1 MSLADVSLRV
11 ADAEV
16 VSLTGVDGVRVLERD
31 LAEGETAWVLA
42 GVYHDE
48 GRAPV
53 LLAFLVDM
61 AAGQRAVDAL
71 VQALVSGAAVVDVRN
86 CTRLPTLRE
95 VQALEALS
103 NPAPVPDLEAEPAP
117 SDDPGPSA
125 DDNPEEVSA

>member
-1 MSLADVSLRV
+1 MALADVSLRV

-48 GRAPV
+48 ARAPV

-61 AAGQRAVDAL
+61 AAGHRPLLPSASTRFCTWA
-71 VQALVSGAAVVDVRN
+71 GRCWAAV
-86 CTRLPTLRE
+86 CW
-95 VQALEALS
+95 
-103 NPAPVPDLEAEPAP
+103 
-117 SDDPGPSA
+117 
-125 DDNPEEVSA
+125 